1 MGLAIAQ
8 SPDAPSEASNPG
20 SATWRLWI
28 DGTAAPNPGPLGL
41 GIVLESSGGEQHRM
55 ARRESYGCSNAA
67 ELKALIQGLSW
78 AQQTGVRHIDIFSD
92 SDFVVRH
99 VGGEVRTRT
108 APLQALVAEARTL
121 LLGFRIATLNWIPR
135 HRNGEADALA
145 RSAVGLA
152 PKPAKRPV
160 SKKRRR

>member
-1 MGLAIAQ
+1 MGIAIAQ
-8 SPDAPSEASNPG
+8 TSGVPNGAPDPG
-20 SATWRLWI
+20 SAIWRLWI

-55 ARRESYGCSNAA
+55 ARREPYGCSNAA

-78 AQQTGVRHIDIFSD
+78 AQQSGVRQLEIFSD

-99 VGGEVRTRT
+99 VGGEVHTRT
-108 APLQALVAEARTL
+108 APLQALVAEARSL
-121 LLGFRIATLNWIPR
+121 LQGFHIATLNWIPR